1 MFYELKDEQMLKC
14 YFSYLI
20 FLYTKN
26 MDHDVN
32 NRDLSIDRLAEHFM
46 NAIKNDK
53 KSKYAKLLRKNAE
66 KNSNWNLLLNKI
78 NFFYSTVNEI
88 DFDNLV
94 DIEMDSQ

>member
-1 MFYELKDEQMLKC
+1 
-14 YFSYLI
+14 
-20 FLYTKN
+20 